1 MLLQDISIAPEIIL
15 ESKSEIIIIIIIIRW
30 IIYSSLLYYLS

>member
-15 ESKSEIIIIIIIIRW
+15 ESKSEIIIINVIIIIIR
-30 IIYSSLLYYLS
+30 

>member
-15 ESKSEIIIIIIIIRW
+15 ELKNE